1 MGAQLIRDK
10 LICVNQPE
18 YIEEKQR
25 LMDEI
30 AEETGERPR
39 KAKVDDFEYLR
50 IMSEAELQVVLIAL
64 LPVIKLE
71 ERPA

>member
-1 MGAQLIRDK
+1 LIRDK

-25 LMDEI
+25 LLEEI
-30 AEETGERPR
+30 ALETGENPR
-39 KAKVDDFEYLR
+39 KAKVDEFEYLR

-71 ERPA
+71 ERPS